1 MNFVAA
7 TVVTGLAP
15 IIAVSKVMHLWY
27 CVKKSDRS
35 AHVTCGFSGLT
46 TRILESR
53 RAGLKINYIFLIIE
67 SYYALYIYIYVCIRV
82 KLSDLENST
91 EMLLVALF

>member
-7 TVVTGLAP
+7 TVVIGLAP
-15 IIAVSKVMHLWY
+15 MVAVSKVTHLWY

-35 AHVTCGFSGLT
+35 AHITCVFSGLT
-46 TRILESR
+46 TKILGSR

-67 SYYALYIYIYVCIRV
+67 SYYAFYIYMYSLE
-82 KLSDLENST
+82 LSWQTLKIARKWSC
-91 EMLLVALF
+91 

>member
-7 TVVTGLAP
+7 TVVIGLDP
-15 IIAVSKVMHLWY
+15 IIAVSKVMNLWH

-35 AHVTCGFSGLT
+35 AHSTCVFSGLT
-46 TRILESR
+46 TEILESQ

-67 SYYALYIYIYVCIRV
+67 RYYALYIYVYVCIRV
-82 KLSDLENST
+82 KWADLENST
-91 EMLLVALF
+91 EMVLLALF

>member
-7 TVVTGLAP
+7 TIVTGLAP

-27 CVKKSDRS
+27 CVKKSDHS

-67 SYYALYIYIYVCIRV
+67 SYYALYINIYVCIRV

-91 EMLLVALF
+91 EMVLVALF